1 MTERALAAPSISEE
15 FISFKAMMNSNNRI
29 EGEGNNYI
37 LNSENNILHGNL
49 KRRIKQEEQI
59 AEYIIK
65 IKSERERNHPLTRVG
80 NFLNHGVFKVVG
92 KLSQLLAF
100 KDDLE
105 FIGNYEERFKS
116 ILDFAEIEHISIQ
129 YLNSSKRS
137 LTTPRYLRASISL
150 THSLDS
156 LTTEQQNESAQQ
168 IANNLNELLGSQLIK
183 GRDFFPIEVIS
194 DSHFEIQFSP
204 LVSARV
210 GQTLKSHPNVHYVEK
225 VHQLGFFNKNGVSIS
240 QSVNANSVA
249 RASPFYDLGIY
260 GEGQIIGLSDT
271 GIDHDHCFFRDSS
284 NVNVFDE
291 NHRKIVSY
299 NTITF
304 QFNNQK
310 ITTDFKDD
318 VSGHGTHVAGSISGS
333 MENTDFS
340 DTVNQY
346 HGMAPASKLFFVDMK
361 DSNNDNMFM
370 SNDLTVLFK
379 QGYNYGARIFSN
391 SYGTSASVYV
401 TCSYDCKNC
410 RVVNAFDSFNSGD
423 SITDA
428 QCNRLFGSE
437 TCCSITNFYTSSA
450 YNLDKYLWDKQ
461 DAVILFAAGN
471 DGALAKQ
478 GTLTEQSNSKNI
490 ISVGSSRSSNSGILT
505 SLYYEDYYTKIKEA
519 SLNFAGPEECCLS
532 LSTNVRSYCC
542 PSYVENQFKDTKAY
556 NEMNIASFSSRGP
569 ADGGRIKP
577 DLVAVGENIVSA
589 HSDGIITTNQ
599 CGTGR
604 PKEGN
609 DAALLSKRGTSMST
623 PLMAGAAALIRQYLQ
638 KNRGVS
644 NPSGPLIK
652 ALLVQS
658 AVPSKGTV
666 SLNGDETDR
675 VELNAYFQPNP
686 VEGHGIVSLG
696 SLLKTETGND
706 VGLTFF
712 ENSFTA
718 SSQSFKL
725 CYKVESASW
734 IKATLAWY
742 DYPSDIS
749 SFVPLINNLDLIV
762 NTFTTDGT
770 SFKNLVVYGG
780 NDLGAVDTVNNL
792 EKVIVN
798 SLGAASYVSVA
809 VYMNQLASVTTSQ
822 PYALVLTS
830 TNGTLVQVNEAF
842 CTYSKDVPPRA
853 FRPNIV
859 AAIVIPIVFVIVFT
873 IIVIIIIIVI
883 LILRFTKKNEIQ
895 RKKSVNAAAISES
908 VMPEMQDFTPTY

>member
-1 MTERALAAPSISEE
+1 MRDNSSKWSKLRKSCNNSEGISATRMMMKNLALSCFLLIIITTMMTEKALATPSISEE

-29 EGEGNNYI
+29 EGEGNNYM

-225 VHQLGFFNKNGVSIS
+225 VHQLDFFNKNGVSIS

-284 NVNVFDE
+284 NVNIFDE

-461 DAVILFAAGN
+461 DAVILFAAG
-471 DGALAKQ
+471 K
-478 GTLTEQSNSKNI
+478 
-490 ISVGSSRSSNSGILT
+490 
-505 SLYYEDYYTKIKEA
+505 LYPKW
-519 SLNFAGPEECCLS
+519 NFL
-532 LSTNVRSYCC
+532 
-542 PSYVENQFKDTKAY
+542 F
-556 NEMNIASFSSRGP
+556 
-569 ADGGRIKP
+569 
-577 DLVAVGENIVSA
+577 
-589 HSDGIITTNQ
+589 
-599 CGTGR
+599 
-604 PKEGN
+604 
-609 DAALLSKRGTSMST
+609 
-623 PLMAGAAALIRQYLQ
+623 
-638 KNRGVS
+638 
-644 NPSGPLIK
+644 
-652 ALLVQS
+652 
-658 AVPSKGTV
+658 
-666 SLNGDETDR
+666 
-675 VELNAYFQPNP
+675 
-686 VEGHGIVSLG
+686 
-696 SLLKTETGND
+696 
-706 VGLTFF
+706 
-712 ENSFTA
+712 
-718 SSQSFKL
+718 
-725 CYKVESASW
+725 
-734 IKATLAWY
+734 
-742 DYPSDIS
+742 
-749 SFVPLINNLDLIV
+749 
-762 NTFTTDGT
+762 
-770 SFKNLVVYGG
+770 
-780 NDLGAVDTVNNL
+780 
-792 EKVIVN
+792 
-798 SLGAASYVSVA
+798 
-809 VYMNQLASVTTSQ
+809 
-822 PYALVLTS
+822 
-830 TNGTLVQVNEAF
+830 
-842 CTYSKDVPPRA
+842 
-853 FRPNIV
+853 
-859 AAIVIPIVFVIVFT
+859 
-873 IIVIIIIIVI
+873 
-883 LILRFTKKNEIQ
+883 
-895 RKKSVNAAAISES
+895 
-908 VMPEMQDFTPTY
+908 